1 MSKIGKEPIP
11 LPDGVELKI
20 SGRLHTV
27 KGPKGELS
35 QEVDERITVTAADG
49 IVTLTRANDE
59 KSVRSLHGLYRA
71 LLANMVIGVSEGYE
85 KTLLLIGIG
94 FAAEMKGRKMLLH
107 LGFSHPVLFELPD
120 GIDFEI
126 NKPDPQQ
133 KSEFRNMQ
141 SQIVIKG
148 IDKQLVGQVTANLRA
163 LKRPEPYKGKGI
175 RYINEYVRKKAGK
188 QVATAA
194 A

>member
-20 SGRLHTV
+20 SGRLHTI

-35 QEVDERITVTAADG
+35 QEVDERITVTAADR

>member
-49 IVTLTRANDE
+49 IVTRTRAKDE